1 MQKIWASVLT
11 LCALVSVFAVLALTR
26 TPAGTTTATP
36 VVVVKSGSG
45 KAARQ
50 TVQTV
55 ATTAAAPQATTSTS

>member
-36 VVVVKSGSG
+36 VVVVKSGTG
-45 KAARQ
+45 KAAKQ
-50 TVQTV
+50 TIQTV
-55 ATTAAAPQATTSTS
+55 ASTTAPQATTTTS